1 MSWTKRS
8 KLPAR
13 HNAYAGARGNL
24 KAETEMRSNDSGST
38 TRKDTLRGDGNPV
51 SGFDAS
57 SGLNDILFLSGTLSP
72 HAKNYA
78 LVRTRIKKRFVFF
91 SSNCSRVLKRWLDIF
106 GSLTA
111 ILLLMPALVAVAVWL
126 KLDSPGPLLYRQVRV
141 GLNGRPFNFY
151 KFRSM
156 YLDSDVRRLSLE
168 NRNESKDGVI
178 FKMKNDPRI
187 TKCGR
192 FIRKYSIDEV
202 PQFFNVLLG
211 DMSLVGP
218 RPPLPSEVAQYT
230 LADRKRLEIQPGI
243 TCIWQVSGRSDIPFR
258 EQVVLDKEYI
268 RGQGF
273 WKDVLILLK
282 TIPAV
287 ITGKGAY

>member
-1 MSWTKRS
+1 MRLNGS
-8 KLPAR
+8 KTAERETDRESGPDVRLSVSDAFPASDGLSMLSASLSTR
-13 HNAYAGARGNL
+13 AGFFA
-24 KAETEMRSNDSGST
+24 K
-38 TRKDTLRGDGNPV
+38 LRTN
-51 SGFDAS
+51 F
-57 SGLNDILFLSGTLSP
+57 
-72 HAKNYA
+72 
-78 LVRTRIKKRFVFF
+78 KKRIRIVSASGNRIF
-91 SSNCSRVLKRWLDIF
+91 KRWMDVC
-106 GSLTA
+106 GSLFA
-111 ILLLMPALVAVAVWL
+111 IILLLPFFLVIVVWL
-126 KLDSPGPLLYRQVRV
+126 KLDSPGPLIYRQVRV
-141 GLNGRPFNFY
+141 GLHGRPFHFY

-156 YLDSDVRRLSLE
+156 YVDSEARRAALE
-168 NRNESKDGVI
+168 KTNESRDGVI

-187 TKCGR
+187 TRCGR

-218 RPPLPSEVAQYT
+218 RPPLPSEVAQYS
-230 LADRKRLEIQPGI
+230 LDDRKRLDILPGI
-243 TCIWQVSGRSDIPFR
+243 TCIWQISGRSDIPFR

-287 ITGKGAY
+287 LAGKGAY

>member
-1 MSWTKRS
+1 MKKDVKFR
-8 KLPAR
+8 
-13 HNAYAGARGNL
+13 
-24 KAETEMRSNDSGST
+24 MRDIRT
-38 TRKDTLRGDGNPV
+38 

-57 SGLNDILFLSGTLSP
+57 VAGLSELLLLSESISLR
-72 HAKNYA
+72 HKKFARF
-78 LVRTRIKKRFVFF
+78 RTRCKKRLRIF
-91 SSNCSRVLKRWLDIF
+91 SANCNRIFKRWMDVC

-111 ILLLMPALVAVAVWL
+111 IILLMPLFLVVAIWL
-126 KLDSPGPLLYRQVRV
+126 KLDSPGPLFYRQVRI
-141 GLNGRPFNFY
+141 GLHGRPFYFY

-156 YLDSDVRRLSLE
+156 YTDSEARRAALE
-168 NRNESKDGVI
+168 KENESKDGVL

-187 TKCGR
+187 TRCGR
-192 FIRKYSIDEV
+192 FIRKYSIDEA
-202 PQFFNVLLG
+202 PQFFNVLIG

-218 RPPLPSEVAQYT
+218 RPPLPDEVAQYS
-230 LADRKRLEIQPGI
+230 LDDRKRLDILPGI
-243 TCIWQVSGRSDIPFR
+243 TCIWQISGRSDIPFR

-287 ITGKGAY
+287 VAGKGAY